1 MKLSRISL
9 FAAVLSLAVYFSN
22 TSLHAQATRTWV
34 SGVGDDANPGSR
46 TAPCK
51 TFSGA
56 IAKTAAGGE
65 IDVMDPGG
73 FGTVTITKAM
83 TIDGYGSMASIS
95 SGGVVGIFIAAGAS
109 DVVTIRN
116 LFING
121 TGTGTYGIRITSAG
135 VVRIENCVIF
145 GGTTNAIDFQ
155 PSGANA
161 SLIIENSHI
170 YNFGGNAVNIKP
182 GSNAKVV
189 IENSQLEQCGAGV
202 HVDANATAVIKKSL
216 ISVNTGTGVDI
227 AAGGTVTL
235 EDSHVTLNGAG
246 INSAGS
252 ATISGVTITGNT
264 GAGLATV
271 SGGSIKTYHNNQI
284 SGNNPDGN
292 PTGSLPLR

>member
-1 MKLSRISL
+1 MKLSRIPL

-22 TSLHAQATRTWV
+22 TSLHAQANRTWV

-51 TFSGA
+51 TFAGA
-56 IAKTAAGGE
+56 ISKTAANGE
-65 IDVMDPGG
+65 INVL
-73 FGTVTITKAM
+73 TKAI
-83 TIDGYGSMASIS
+83 TIDGYGSMASIAS
-95 SGGVVGIFIAAGAS
+95 SGVIGINVFAGAG

-121 TGTGTYGIRITSAG
+121 SGTGTYGVRVGSAG

-145 GGTTNAIDFQ
+145 GGTTNAIDFV

-161 SLIIENSHI
+161 SLVIENSHI
-170 YNFGGNAVNIKP
+170 YNFGGKAVNIKP
-182 GSNAKVV
+182 GGNAKVV
-189 IENSQLEQCGAGV
+189 IENSQFEQCGAGV
-202 HVDANATAVIKKSL
+202 HVDTNATVVIKKSM

-227 AAGGTVTL
+227 AAGGTVAL
-235 EDSHVTLNGAG
+235 EDSQVTLNSTG

-264 GAGLATV
+264 GAGLATA